1 MTPDFFELLSNP
13 AFRALLVFRTNAA
26 AENDARRFAKGMEGA
41 VLSLTERR
49 ATMPSGASVL
59 FGICDGM
66 EDTCRFAGCEFQYVE
81 FVEAAESKKVFDYF
95 AARCRS
101 FDGIERQLH

>member
-13 AFRALLVFRTNAA
+13 AFRALLVFRTNTA
-26 AENDARRFAKGMEGA
+26 AENDARRFAREIPGA
-41 VLSLTERR
+41 TLSITERR

-66 EDTCRFAGCEFQYVE
+66 EDACRFAGCEFQYIE
-81 FVEAAESKKVFDYF
+81 FVEAAESRKVVDFM
-95 AARCRS
+95 AARCRT